1 MNAVVEG
8 DVGSVVVLLRAGADT
23 EAKENVSLCAI
34 LFFSSLHLI
43 DNLSPVTSEWSYCA
57 HSCVALGP

>member
-1 MNAVVEG
+1 
-8 DVGSVVVLLRAGADT
+8 VVVLLRAGADT